1 VVRLFIDRGVAS
13 VRMVAVG
20 YAETRNIS
28 PNTTPEG
35 RAQNRR
41 ITVMILPRR
50 LRNVGSVPPP
60 PGPE

>member
-1 VVRLFIDRGVAS
+1 
-13 VRMVAVG
+13 MVAVG

-41 ITVMILPRR
+41 ITVMILPRK

-60 PGPE
+60 PRPE